1 MVGRLPGVSSCSW
14 YGRSRKF
21 SPSLSRGTSQSFVLV
36 LAIPRGCCVPFGH
49 KSFRTCQFD
58 EGLGY
63 RERGGWIRRVGEGI
77 VGVAWRSLHSV
88 QVSIFKKTE
97 GLELGAVDKL
107 LVGIFVG
114 CDGEE
119 GGEMTHLTHP
129 RPSYLLLRCYPIAI
143 NHDKLITNRI
153 IINSSV
159 LILVYYIED

>member
-1 MVGRLPGVSSCSW
+1 ML
-14 YGRSRKF
+14 Y
-21 SPSLSRGTSQSFVLV
+21 
-36 LAIPRGCCVPFGH
+36 
-49 KSFRTCQFD
+49 
-58 EGLGY
+58 
-63 RERGGWIRRVGEGI
+63 
-77 VGVAWRSLHSV
+77 
-88 QVSIFKKTE
+88 KKTE

-114 CDGEE
+114 CDEEE

-129 RPSYLLLRCYPIAI
+129 CPSYSLLRCYPIAI